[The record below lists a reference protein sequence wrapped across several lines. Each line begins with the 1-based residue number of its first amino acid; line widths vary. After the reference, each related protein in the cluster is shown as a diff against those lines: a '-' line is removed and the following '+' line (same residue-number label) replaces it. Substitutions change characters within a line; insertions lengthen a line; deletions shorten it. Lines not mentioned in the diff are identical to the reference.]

1 MDIPGLG
8 NYTDYAADIDSAAA
22 DKLQEKLE
30 NTKNVQDDEAL
41 LDACKQFEAF
51 LWEQVYKEME
61 KTTKLF
67 GDDDEEEGYASNM
80 TGLFKD
86 EFIQKIS
93 EQTVEGGS
101 NSLAQQL
108 YEQAKR
114 NYNL

>member
-8 NYTDYAADIDSAAA
+8 NYTDYTADINSAAA

-51 LWEQVYKEME
+51 LW
-61 KTTKLF
+61 
-67 GDDDEEEGYASNM
+67 DDDEEEDYASNM

>member
-1 MDIPGLG
+1 MDIPGLN
-8 NYTDYAADIDSAAA
+8 NYTDYAAQADQVTS
-22 DKLQEKLE
+22 DKLRDQMQNAAKAE
-30 NTKNVQDDEAL
+30 DDDAL
-41 LDACKQFEAF
+41 LDACKQFEAY

-67 GDDDEEEGYASNM
+67 GNDDEDEGYASNM

-93 EQTVEGGS
+93 EQTVDGGS
-101 NSLAQQL
+101 NSLAQLL

>member
-8 NYTDYAADIDSAAA
+8 NYTDYVTQADQAAS
-22 DKLQEKLE
+22 DKLQSQVE
-30 NTKNVQDDEAL
+30 NAAKAADDEAL

-67 GDDDEEEGYASNM
+67 GDDSEEEGYASNM

-93 EQTVEGGS
+93 EQTVDGGS
-101 NSLAQQL
+101 NSLAQLL